1 MSFSTSAFILNLFEY
16 FWNCAATDF
25 CCLFFSDVV
34 ADDGT
39 TVFVTLADGAVF
51 GEVSI
56 LNIPGNKTGNRRTA
70 NVRSVGYSD
79 LFSLSKD
86 DLWDAL
92 TEYPDAKARYYLALR
107 KKGHFHFFL
116 TIFQFAG
123 KRSSNPHEGQSHWW
137 RKSQTRRSCSG
148 DSRTKTRAI
157 R

>member
-1 MSFSTSAFILNLFEY
+1 MQQNSNQFRKRAFKTDFFYVNK
-16 FWNCAATDF
+16 CATTDF
-25 CCLFFSDVV
+25 CCLFLDVV

-92 TEYPDAKARYYLALR
+92 TEYPDAKARYHLALR
-107 KKGHFHFFL
+107 KKGHFHFFF
-116 TIFQFAG
+116 IFISVCLKKAV
-123 KRSSNPHEGQSHWW
+123 KSS
-137 RKSQTRRSCSG
+137 
-148 DSRTKTRAI
+148 
-157 R
+157 